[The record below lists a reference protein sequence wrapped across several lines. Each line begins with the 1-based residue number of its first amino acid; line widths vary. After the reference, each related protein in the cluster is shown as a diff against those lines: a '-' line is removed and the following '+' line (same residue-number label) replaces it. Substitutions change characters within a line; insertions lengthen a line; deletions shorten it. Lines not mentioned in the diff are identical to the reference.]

1 MGRCSSEAWRRLPWV
16 AFISL
21 RLVYVLFF
29 AVACFAFDRVSS
41 LLGKVEVC
49 GLRNSTVSGPACTDM
64 SPVIQ
69 GCLMSSV
76 LSFLVIILHT
86 AIELALRARGPMRYL
101 CGETAEYGQGFLAM
115 LRVCIVFVL
124 LQTTVSFLGVA
135 MIVRV
140 IEPYGELSLDPVAL
154 ARQLRALPLA
164 DLLGLSEDYRECAG
178 DRGSRAGGTDD
189 PAPAATVAGDDGAA
203 AVADR
208 ASGPP
213 AEVDHLPTANAGGGG
228 DTGDTG
234 AVARSGAGASG
245 EKETRRGR
253 DDGDDDAELDALLD
267 GRDGSAGE
275 ESRRERRK
283 HAGPPVPAATTSRDE
298 DDAFLDQLL
307 G

>member
-1 MGRCSSEAWRRLPWV
+1 MDDLAALERVALGGGPGNRL
-16 AFISL
+16 
-21 RLVYVLFF
+21 
-29 AVACFAFDRVSS
+29 
-41 LLGKVEVC
+41 
-49 GLRNSTVSGPACTDM
+49 NT
-64 SPVIQ
+64 
-69 GCLMSSV
+69 
-76 LSFLVIILHT
+76 
-86 AIELALRARGPMRYL
+86 
-101 CGETAEYGQGFLAM
+101 
-115 LRVCIVFVL
+115 
-124 LQTTVSFLGVA
+124 
-135 MIVRV
+135 
-140 IEPYGELSLDPVAL
+140 YGELSLDPAAL

-208 ASGPP
+208 ASGPQ

-253 DDGDDDAELDALLD
+253 EDGDDDAELDALLD

>member
-1 MGRCSSEAWRRLPWV
+1 MEASNKDLARARFKQQRRDAFRDGRGRGGRG
-16 AFISL
+16 
-21 RLVYVLFF
+21 RG
-29 AVACFAFDRVSS
+29 R
-41 LLGKVEVC
+41 G
-49 GLRNSTVSGPACTDM
+49 RSGPFDDVDADEDEAPETTRGDERNAPRPEIDLPPDEDDERMDADGNVRPRSKGADLGALFAECDQAALPRQHA
-64 SPVIQ
+64 SAYLDPSWAVDD
-69 GCLMSSV
+69 
-76 LSFLVIILHT
+76 
-86 AIELALRARGPMRYL
+86 LAALERVALGGGPGNRL
-101 CGETAEYGQGFLAM
+101 NT
-115 LRVCIVFVL
+115 
-124 LQTTVSFLGVA
+124 
-135 MIVRV
+135 
-140 IEPYGELSLDPVAL
+140 YGELSLDPAAL

-189 PAPAATVAGDDGAA
+189 PAPGATVAGDDGAA

-208 ASGPP
+208 TYGPQ
-213 AEVDHLPTANAGGGG
+213 AEVDHLPTANAGGGE
-228 DTGDTG
+228 DTGEIV

-253 DDGDDDAELDALLD
+253 EDGDDDAELDALLD

-283 HAGPPVPAATTSRDE
+283 HAGPPVPAAATSRDE

>member
-1 MGRCSSEAWRRLPWV
+1 MEASNKDLARARFKQQRRDAFRDGRGRGGRG
-16 AFISL
+16 
-21 RLVYVLFF
+21 RG
-29 AVACFAFDRVSS
+29 R
-41 LLGKVEVC
+41 G
-49 GLRNSTVSGPACTDM
+49 RSGPFDDVDADEDEAPETTRGDERNAPRPEIDLPPDEDDERVDADGNVRPRSKGADLGALFAECDQAALPRQHA
-64 SPVIQ
+64 SAYLDPSWAVDD
-69 GCLMSSV
+69 
-76 LSFLVIILHT
+76 
-86 AIELALRARGPMRYL
+86 LAALERVALGGGPGNRL
-101 CGETAEYGQGFLAM
+101 NT
-115 LRVCIVFVL
+115 
-124 LQTTVSFLGVA
+124 
-135 MIVRV
+135 
-140 IEPYGELSLDPVAL
+140 YGELSPRPRGVGAAA
-154 ARQLRALPLA
+154 ARAPARGPARALG
-164 DLLGLSEDYRECAG
+164 GLPRV
-178 DRGSRAGGTDD
+178 RGGPAVRGPGGTDD

-208 ASGPP
+208 ASGPQ

-245 EKETRRGR
+245 EKETRRGHE
-253 DDGDDDAELDALLD
+253 DGDDDAELDALLD

>member
-1 MGRCSSEAWRRLPWV
+1 MCIR
-16 AFISL
+16 
-21 RLVYVLFF
+21 
-29 AVACFAFDRVSS
+29 D
-41 LLGKVEVC
+41 
-49 GLRNSTVSGPACTDM
+49 
-64 SPVIQ
+64 
-69 GCLMSSV
+69 SV
-76 LSFLVIILHT
+76 
-86 AIELALRARGPMRYL
+86 ARGDGTGNL
-101 CGETAEYGQGFLAM
+101 
-115 LRVCIVFVL
+115 
-124 LQTTVSFLGVA
+124 
-135 MIVRV
+135 
-140 IEPYGELSLDPVAL
+140 GELSLDPAAL
-154 ARQLRALPLA
+154 ERRLRVLPLA

-253 DDGDDDAELDALLD
+253 EDGDDDAELDALLD

-298 DDAFLDQLL
+298 DDAFLDLSL
-307 G
+307 IHI

>member
-1 MGRCSSEAWRRLPWV
+1 MEASNKDLARARFKQQRREAFRDGRGRGGRG
-16 AFISL
+16 
-21 RLVYVLFF
+21 RG
-29 AVACFAFDRVSS
+29 R
-41 LLGKVEVC
+41 G
-49 GLRNSTVSGPACTDM
+49 RSGPFDNVDEDEDEAPESTRGDERNAPRPEIDLPPDEDDERLDANGNVRPR
-64 SPVIQ
+64 SK
-69 GCLMSSV
+69 G
-76 LSFLVIILHT
+76 
-86 AIELALRARGPMRYL
+86 ADLRALFAECDQAALPRQHASAYL
-101 CGETAEYGQGFLAM
+101 DPSWAVDDLAA
-115 LRVCIVFVL
+115 LERVA
-124 LQTTVSFLGVA
+124 LGDGA
-135 MIVRV
+135 
-140 IEPYGELSLDPVAL
+140 GNLSELSLDAAAL
-154 ARQLRALPLA
+154 ERRLRALSLA

-178 DRGSRAGGTDD
+178 DCGSRAGGTDD

-253 DDGDDDAELDALLD
+253 EDGDDDAELDALLD